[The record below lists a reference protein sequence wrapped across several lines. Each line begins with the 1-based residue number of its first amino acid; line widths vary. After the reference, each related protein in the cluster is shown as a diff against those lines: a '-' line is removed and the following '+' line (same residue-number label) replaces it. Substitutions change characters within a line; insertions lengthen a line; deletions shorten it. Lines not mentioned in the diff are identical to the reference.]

1 MFEIFVYSY
10 LTSIFVFAS
19 GIFFSKKIINI
30 DFNKEVNLFQ
40 IGLNGFIFLS
50 FLALFINFFS
60 ELNKLVNTIIISIFF
75 IYLFLNNKILVKK
88 VLIYSIFSSLICLAI
103 IAFDNTYRPDAGLY
117 HLPFTKI
124 LNDEKIIVGLS
135 NIHFRYGH
143 TSIIQYIAALNNN
156 WVFGDKGILIPL
168 SIIFSF
174 IILYLFQEIRNEK
187 NQIILI
193 FNYIIFSFICL
204 KLNRYSDF
212 GNDAPAHIFYFFL
225 ISLALKN
232 FKNFNKDNM
241 GEMLSISAFVI
252 FNKITLFLSAL
263 IPILILFQKKKII
276 SFNFKILIFLFIFSF
291 SFFFKNFIS
300 SGCIAFP
307 IEKTCI
313 NQVFWYDKESERGSN
328 AKNTMLE
335 NEAWTK
341 GWSDQRENRK
351 NFEEYLSNYNW
362 VKLWSQNHGK
372 RTLNKLAPFLSFL
385 ILFIFII
392 GYLSKNK
399 KFENS
404 TEENNKLFKFLKS
417 LLILNIIGSL
427 MWFLKF
433 PVFRYG
439 SSYLI
444 SNIAILILTIFWSKI
459 ISIDLYKLK
468 RIVIYLVVILFFILL
483 SKNLIR
489 ILKNYDNVYFNS
501 PWPKI
506 YADDNY
512 NNKKLLKPVYKN
524 NEIIFYQPNKGLC
537 YYNSAPCTH
546 MLDSQFSINE
556 LNFKFIFSYKVFYF

>member
-263 IPILILFQKKKII
+263 IPILILFQKKK
-276 SFNFKILIFLFIFSF
+276 NY
-291 SFFFKNFIS
+291 FF
-300 SGCIAFP
+300 
-307 IEKTCI
+307 
-313 NQVFWYDKESERGSN
+313 
-328 AKNTMLE
+328 
-335 NEAWTK
+335 
-341 GWSDQRENRK
+341 
-351 NFEEYLSNYNW
+351 
-362 VKLWSQNHGK
+362 
-372 RTLNKLAPFLSFL
+372 
-385 ILFIFII
+385 
-392 GYLSKNK
+392 
-399 KFENS
+399 
-404 TEENNKLFKFLKS
+404 
-417 LLILNIIGSL
+417 
-427 MWFLKF
+427 
-433 PVFRYG
+433 
-439 SSYLI
+439 
-444 SNIAILILTIFWSKI
+444 
-459 ISIDLYKLK
+459 
-468 RIVIYLVVILFFILL
+468 
-483 SKNLIR
+483 
-489 ILKNYDNVYFNS
+489 
-501 PWPKI
+501 
-506 YADDNY
+506 
-512 NNKKLLKPVYKN
+512 
-524 NEIIFYQPNKGLC
+524 
-537 YYNSAPCTH
+537 
-546 MLDSQFSINE
+546 
-556 LNFKFIFSYKVFYF
+556 

>member
-1 MFEIFVYSY
+1 MFEIFLYSY
-10 LTSIFVFAS
+10 LTSIFVFSS
-19 GIFFSKKIINI
+19 GIFFSKKIINL
-30 DFNKEVNLFQ
+30 DFNREVNLFQ

-60 ELNKLVNTIIISIFF
+60 ELNKSINTIIISIFF
-75 IYLFLNNKILVKK
+75 IYFFLNNKIIVKK

-103 IAFDNTYRPDAGLY
+103 ITFDNTYRPDAGLY

-124 LNDEKIIVGLS
+124 LNEEKIIVGLS

-143 TSIIQYIAALNNN
+143 TSIMQYIAALNNN
-156 WVFGDKGILIPL
+156 WIFGDKGILVPL
-168 SIIFSF
+168 SVIFSF
-174 IILYLFQEIRNEK
+174 FILYIFKEIINEK

-232 FKNFNKDNM
+232 FKNFDKANM
-241 GEMLSISAFVI
+241 GEMLSISAFII

-263 IPILILFQKKKII
+263 IPIIILFHKKKINF
-276 SFNFKILIFLFIFSF
+276 FNFKILIFLFIFSF

-313 NQVFWYDKESERGSN
+313 KQVFWYDKESERGSN

-351 NFEEYLSNYNW
+351 NFEEYLSNFNW
-362 VKLWSQNHGK
+362 VKLWSHNHGK
-372 RTLNKLAPFLSFL
+372 RTLNKLVPFLSFL
-385 ILFIFII
+385 ILFIII
-392 GYLSKNK
+392 IIYLSKNK
-399 KFENS
+399 KIENS
-404 TEENNKLFKFLKS
+404 SEDNNILFKFLKS

-444 SNIAILILTIFWSKI
+444 SNIAILI
-459 ISIDLYKLK
+459 IDIKTNYY
-468 RIVIYLVVILFFILL
+468 RFF
-483 SKNLIR
+483 
-489 ILKNYDNVYFNS
+489 YHF
-501 PWPKI
+501 
-506 YADDNY
+506 
-512 NNKKLLKPVYKN
+512 
-524 NEIIFYQPNKGLC
+524 
-537 YYNSAPCTH
+537 
-546 MLDSQFSINE
+546 
-556 LNFKFIFSYKVFYF
+556 

>member
-1 MFEIFVYSY
+1 MFEIFIYSY
-10 LTSIFVFAS
+10 LTSIFIFAT
-19 GIFFSKKIINI
+19 GIFFSKKIVNL
-30 DFNKEVNLFQ
+30 DFNRDVNLFQ
-40 IGLNGFIFLS
+40 IGLNGFVFLS

-60 ELNKLVNTIIISIFF
+60 ELNKSINTIIISIFF
-75 IYLFLNNKILVKK
+75 IYFFLNNKIIVKK
-88 VLIYSIFSSLICLAI
+88 VLIYSIFSSLICSVI

-124 LNDEKIIVGLS
+124 LNEEKIIVGLS

-143 TSIIQYIAALNNN
+143 TSIMQYIAALNNN
-156 WVFGDKGILIPL
+156 WIFGDRGILVPL
-168 SIIFSF
+168 SVIFSF
-174 IILYLFQEIRNEK
+174 FILYIFQEIKNEK

-225 ISLALKN
+225 ISLALKS
-232 FKNFNKDNM
+232 FKNFNKENM
-241 GEMLSISAFVI
+241 GEMLSISVFII
-252 FNKITLFLSAL
+252 FNKITLFLSVL
-263 IPILILFQKKKII
+263 IPIIILFQKNKLNF
-276 SFNFKILIFLFIFSF
+276 FNFKILIFLFIFSF

-307 IEKTCI
+307 IEQTCI
-313 NQVFWYDKESERGSN
+313 KQVFWYDQKSERGSN

-341 GWSDQRENRK
+341 GWSDQKENRK
-351 NFEEYLSNYNW
+351 NFDEYLSNYNW

-372 RTLNKLAPFLSFL
+372 KTLNKLLPFLSFL
-385 ILFIFII
+385 ILFVFII
-392 GYLSKNK
+392 IYLSKNK
-399 KFENS
+399 KIENP
-404 TEENNKLFKFLKS
+404 TEENNILFKFLKS

-427 MWFLKF
+427 MWFFKF

-444 SNIAILILTIFWSKI
+444 SHIAILILTIFWGKI
-459 ISIDLYKLK
+459 ISIDISKLK
-468 RIVIYLVVILFFILL
+468 KIIIYFVVVLFFVLL

-489 ILKNYDNVYFNS
+489 IIENYDKIYFDK

-506 YADDNY
+506 YADDDF
-512 NNKKLLKPVYKN
+512 NNKKFLKPIYKN
-524 NEIIFYQPNKGLC
+524 NEVIFYQSEKGLC
-537 YYNSAPCTH
+537 YYNTAPCTH

-556 LNFKFIFSYKVFYF
+556 INFKLIFSYKVFYF